1 MLTRTISARVDCT
14 TAPVLHS
21 SLVYLKSA
29 REYLLNSANAVAA
42 VSLISLVLGSAAQAQ
57 VPNLGTAANFAVL
70 AGQTVT
76 NTGPSVLIGN
86 LGVSPGSAI
95 TGFPPGVVNAPSST
109 HISDAIAIQAQVDL
123 VTGYN
128 AIASRP
134 TTVDLTGVNLAGL
147 TLTPGVYN
155 FATGANLSGALTLNA
170 LGNPNAVFIFNIAS
184 TLITGS
190 ASTVNIIGGGTGN
203 NVYWRVGSS
212 ATLGTTTSFIG
223 DILALTS
230 ISLQTGAN
238 ITCGSALAR
247 NGAVTL
253 DTNNISTRNLT
264 ASCTMAAL
272 LPTTVVGGDTG
283 TTTTA
288 GTPTTGG
295 TTGTTGT
302 TDTPTAATPVSLAP
316 GSIVPAGG
324 LVVVLPAGTAIPAG
338 ATQVNLPSG
347 SGVPSG
353 SIIVILPAGFAVPTG
368 ATPFVLAGR
377 GVIAGINRAFL
388 AAVVAN
394 GGNVPSGFP
403 QGFLSLT
410 GLTPT
415 ERLLALQQLSGE
427 VSTGMAPN
435 GMQAMNS
442 FLSLVLNPYAG
453 NMLSENRGGFGPRP
467 VEGPPLITKAPYP
480 VKVTAAMA
488 AFNNAHR
495 AGYDPSR
502 WGIWG
507 AAYGSQSDLSSD
519 IAGLHDRSGRSYGF
533 AAGVDYRL
541 FANTIVGFA
550 LGGGGTSYGLAG
562 GLGGGRSD
570 MFQAAIYASTRFD
583 AAYVSAAL
591 AYAWHDVT
599 TDQYLSIAGPDRL
612 TANYNANNV
621 GGRIEAG
628 YRFGVPSF
636 YMVPGFGITPYMALQ
651 GQAFFTPAYSENA
664 ASQFARSY
672 SSKTSTGYRSEAG
685 VWFDTSMPFVNASVL
700 TLRSRVGYAHD
711 EYSDPAMQ
719 ASFLALPGSNYTVNG
734 VALPR
739 DLVLASAGAEVRF
752 ANGIAIGAQFDGEFA
767 DRATRYGGTGRVRYS
782 W

>member
-1 MLTRTISARVDCT
+1 MRN
-14 TAPVLHS
+14 TAS
-21 SLVYLKSA
+21 
-29 REYLLNSANAVAA
+29 AVAA
-42 VSLISLVLGSAAQAQ
+42 ATLMSGFMGSARAQ
-57 VPNLGTAANFAVL
+57 VPNLGTAANYAVL
-70 AGQTVT
+70 AGQAVV
-76 NTGPSVLIGN
+76 NTGPSVLTGDV
-86 LGVSPGSAI
+86 GVSPGSSVI
-95 TGFPPGVVNAPSST
+95 GFPPGVVNAPSSI

-123 VTGYN
+123 VNGYN

-134 TTVDLTGVNLAGL
+134 TTVDLTGTNLAGL

-184 TLITGS
+184 TLTTGS
-190 ASTVNIIGGGTGN
+190 ASSVNMIGGGTGN

-230 ISLQTGAN
+230 ITLNTGAN

-272 LPTTVVGGDTG
+272 LPTTVVGGD
-283 TTTTA
+283 A
-288 GTPTTGG
+288 GTPTAGG
-295 TTGTTGT
+295 GSG
-302 TDTPTAATPVSLAP
+302 TPTVAP
-316 GSIVPAGG
+316 GSVVPAGG
-324 LVVVLPAGTAIPAG
+324 LVVVLPAGTVLPFG
-338 ATQVNLPSG
+338 ATQINLPPG

-353 SIIVILPAGFAVPTG
+353 SIVVILPAGFVVPAG
-368 ATPFVLAGR
+368 ASPFVLASTGL
-377 GVIAGINRAFL
+377 IAGINRAFL
-388 AAVVAN
+388 AAVLAN
-394 GGNVPSGFP
+394 GGNLPSNFP
-403 QGFLSLT
+403 QGFLDLT
-410 GLTPT
+410 GLSAGD
-415 ERLLALQQLSGE
+415 RLLALQQLSGE
-427 VSTGMAPN
+427 AATGMAPN

-453 NMLSENRGGFGPRP
+453 AMLSENRGGFGPRP

-480 VKVTAAMA
+480 VKITAAMA
-488 AFNNAHR
+488 AFNNAR

-507 AAYGSQSDLSSD
+507 AAYGSQTNLTSD

-541 FANTIVGFA
+541 FPNTIVGFA
-550 LGGGGTSYGLAG
+550 LGGGATSYGLAA

-570 MFQAAIYASTRFD
+570 MFQAAVYASTRFD

-599 TDQYLSIAGPDRL
+599 TEQYLSVISNDRL

-628 YRFGVPSF
+628 YRFRVPSF
-636 YMVPGFGITPYMALQ
+636 YEVPSFGITPYMAAQ

-672 SSKTSTGYRSEAG
+672 RSRTSTGYRTEAG
-685 VWFDTSMPFVNASVL
+685 VWFDTSRPFVNSSVL

-711 EYSDPAMQ
+711 EYSDPILQ
-719 ASFLALPGSNYTVNG
+719 ASFLALPGSDYTVTG
-734 VALPR
+734 IALPR
-739 DLVLASAGAEVRF
+739 DLLLASAGAEVRF
-752 ANGIAIGAQFDGEFA
+752 ANGIAVGAQFDGEFA
-767 DRATRYGGTGRVRYS
+767 DRITRYGGTGRVRYS